1 MPQKSIYFILNS
13 FLFLFSFL
21 AVLFRWKLEC
31 TLAKLLRIKRKTLQI
46 KMYGEQNR
54 REQLYRQHST
64 HAYIYK
70 LCGTP
75 EAVKPLI
82 DADPN
87 NNKKRASEREMEQSV
102 AAATAAAAL
111 SHNHRITDSAVYV
124 TVSFHG
130 VICLPPPPLLLL
142 LLLLL
147 LLSFTVLF
155 VDFFLRLFSGRLSS
169 FFSFHLSL
177 RSFSVCTFLF

>member
-1 MPQKSIYFILNS
+1 MP
-13 FLFLFSFL
+13 
-21 AVLFRWKLEC
+21 
-31 TLAKLLRIKRKTLQI
+31 IKRKTLQI

-82 DADPN
+82 DADLN
-87 NNKKRASEREMEQSV
+87 NNKKRERERQREMEQSV

-147 LLSFTVLF
+147 LSFTVLF

-169 FFSFHLSL
+169 FFSFHLFL